1 MHVYACLAEFKDFM
15 REQGSTSLGSNQD
28 ATMLSVLES
37 ASRRIDEFCQRS
49 LYGTGF
55 GPRVGT
61 NKYDS
66 SGGNCLWLNDDLI
79 TTTKVTVRTST
90 TDAGTDIVADTDY
103 FLQTG
108 SGSYGDPPY
117 RRLVIHDAATT
128 LAGFGSGFRTIDV
141 VGTWSYPY
149 VLRALVP
156 TTAEALDATEQVIDV
171 STQAGI
177 SPGMTLLL
185 DSEQVYVTA
194 TTDAAQ
200 DTITVDR
207 GVNGTTAATHLTS
220 LAISRIIYTAPA
232 VDACNRVALRRWRSR
247 DAGADGMDGGGQV
260 GSIVPREGEDL
271 ILRRTI
277 GHLRLDLVP

>member
-55 GPRVGT
+55 GPRIGT

-79 TTTKVTVRTST
+79 TTTKVTDRASTS
-90 TDAGTDIVADTDY
+90 DAGTDITADTDY

-108 SGSYGDPPY
+108 AGAYGDPPY

-128 LAGFGSGFRTIDV
+128 LGQFGSGFRTIDV
-141 VGTWSYPY
+141 VGTWGYPY
-149 VLRALVP
+149 VTRTLVP
-156 TTAEALDATEQVIDV
+156 TTAEALDATEQEIDV
-171 STQAGI
+171 SALTGI
-177 SPGMTLLL
+177 SPGMTLLIEA
-185 DSEQVYVTA
+185 EQVYVSA
-194 TTDAAQ
+194 TTDAVT
-200 DTITVDR
+200 DSITVDR
-207 GVNGTTAATHLTS
+207 GVNGTTAAVHLTGQ
-220 LAISRIIYTAPA
+220 AISRIIYHAPI

-271 ILRRTI
+271 ILRRTV